1 MIRRSHVLAPVA
13 WIMTAVVLLVASAMP
28 AFAATT
34 AGSGSANGYKVSPV
48 RTDLTINAGSTATAD
63 VYIQNVSDAV
73 ENLQVVLNDFVANS
87 DESGQP
93 ALLLN
98 GQQAPQH
105 SLKQFVAAIP
115 NFTLQPKEQKDV
127 KVVIAIP
134 KGATP
139 GGYYG
144 AVRFAPANLNAANN
158 VTLSASVASLIL
170 VKVPG
175 NIHEQVGI
183 ESFNVASLNTK
194 NHTEDARTVFTSPK
208 NINAVVRFKNTGDI
222 QEEPFGKVIVKQG
235 SKQVGSFDINNVDP
249 RGNVLPGSVRKF
261 TVPLKGIGNF
271 GKYTVEGNFG
281 YGSNGQ
287 LLTASTTFYVIPLG
301 LIIAAIV
308 VIVLILW
315 AIFVLPRW
323 VRAYNRRVVRRSGR
337 RS

>member
-13 WIMTAVVLLVASAMP
+13 WIMTAVALLVASAMP

-34 AGSGSANGYKVSPV
+34 PSSGSANGYKISPV
-48 RTDLTINAGSTATAD
+48 RSDLTINAGSTGTTD
-63 VYIQNVSDAV
+63 VYIQNVSNAV

-105 SLKQFVAAIP
+105 SLKQFVAP
-115 NFTLQPKEQKDV
+115 VPSFTLQPNEQKDV
-127 KVVIAIP
+127 KIVINVP
-134 KGATP
+134 KTATP

-144 AVRFAPANLNAANN
+144 AVRFAPANVDAAKN
-158 VTLSASVASLIL
+158 VTLSASVASLVL

-194 NHTEDARTVFTSPK
+194 DNTEDARTVFTSPK

-222 QEEPFGKVIVKQG
+222 QEEPFGKVIVKKG
-235 SKQVGSFDINNVDP
+235 KKQIASIDVNNTDP
-249 RGNVLPGSVRKF
+249 RGNVLPGSIRKF
-261 TVPLKGIGNF
+261 SVPLSGIGNF

-281 YGSNGQ
+281 YGTSSPA
-287 LLTASTTFYVIPLG
+287 LTASTTFYVIPLG
-301 LIIAAIV
+301 WIIAAIV
-308 VIVLILW
+308 IIVLILG

-337 RS
+337 R